1 MSKKILVL
9 ASTFPRWVNDT
20 TPPFVLELTRRL
32 VEEGMSVDVLAPHA
46 QGAKREEAV
55 DGVTIYRFKY
65 FFNKFQLLNYD
76 GGILANLKKNKW
88 LYLLVPLFLISQAY
102 NLIKLLNKKEYD
114 LVHAHWLIPQGLIS
128 VFVLKLLRNKKI
140 KILSTSHGGDLF
152 TFQITPFLQLKKW
165 VLAAS
170 DVITVVSNHM
180 KEICETMIAKKEKI
194 HVCSMGVDLSDTFKP
209 VDNIERSDSKI
220 LFVGRLVEKKGVATL
235 LEAIS
240 ILIEKNPKVELLIV
254 GEGPERKKLE
264 TLSVELSIQHCTKF
278 WGAKSPKQLPE
289 IYSSASITVM
299 PSIVDSQNDQE
310 GLGLVAIEAMGCN
323 CAVVASSLPA
333 VKDIIDDGVNGVLSK
348 PGDEVELANALERVL
363 MNKEFRDQIAAN
375 ARSSVLEKYDWKVIT
390 NKYKEL
396 IHSVCS

>member
-1 MSKKILVL
+1 M
-9 ASTFPRWVNDT
+9 
-20 TPPFVLELTRRL
+20 
-32 VEEGMSVDVLAPHA
+32 
-46 QGAKREEAV
+46 
-55 DGVTIYRFKY
+55 
-65 FFNKFQLLNYD
+65 
-76 GGILANLKKNKW
+76 
-88 LYLLVPLFLISQAY
+88 
-102 NLIKLLNKKEYD
+102 
-114 LVHAHWLIPQGLIS
+114 
-128 VFVLKLLRNKKI
+128 
-140 KILSTSHGGDLF
+140 
-152 TFQITPFLQLKKW
+152 
-165 VLAAS
+165 
-170 DVITVVSNHM
+170 
-180 KEICETMIAKKEKI
+180 
-194 HVCSMGVDLSDTFKP
+194 
-209 VDNIERSDSKI
+209 
-220 LFVGRLVEKKGVATL
+220 
-235 LEAIS
+235 
-240 ILIEKNPKVELLIV
+240 LIV

>member
-20 TPPFVLELTRRL
+20 TPPFVLDLARRL
-32 VEEGMSVDVLAPHA
+32 VEEGISVDVLAPHA
-46 QGAKREEAV
+46 QGAKREETI

-65 FFNKFQLLNYD
+65 FFNKLQLLNYD

-88 LYLLVPLFLISQAY
+88 LYLLVPLFLISQAH
-102 NLIKLLNKKEYD
+102 NLIKLLNKGEYD
-114 LVHAHWLIPQGLIS
+114 LIHAHWLIPQGFIS

-152 TFQITPFLQLKKW
+152 AFQITPFYQLKKW
-165 VLAAS
+165 VFASS

-180 KEICETMIAKKEKI
+180 KKICETMIAKKEKI
-194 HVCSMGVDLSDTFKP
+194 HVCSMGVDLSNTFK
-209 VDNIERSDSKI
+209 VVNNIERSDSKV

-240 ILIEKNPKVELLIV
+240 ILIEKNLKIELLIV

-264 TLSVELSIQHCTKF
+264 TLSRELSIQHCTKF
-278 WGAKSPKQLPE
+278 LGAKSPKQLPE

-348 PGDEVELANALERVL
+348 PGDKIELANAIERVL
-363 MNKEFRDQIAAN
+363 MNKDFRDQIATN
-375 ARSSVLEKYDWKVIT
+375 ARSSVLERYDWKVIA

-396 IHSVCS
+396 IHSICS